1 MPRPSARLRPETT
14 GSVAGV
20 NFAAHAAVAA
30 RCSPAVD
37 VRLGAVLPD
46 ISAILGVRLRRPNE
60 ALDAGIATHYA
71 TDSAFHA
78 SGWFTN
84 QMKICSTRLQAAG
97 VGRGPARA
105 AAHVGVELLLDGAVL
120 ANDDTFRDVWS
131 QLAAPAA
138 LVRDAVHDDERDD
151 WIDRLGQFTT
161 RLDPWRYSEPDY
173 AAARIEGMLRH
184 RPRLRLETG
193 QASIVAVVL
202 RSIASGVAAD
212 AEQVVDDIAAV
223 VANGGVRAR

>member
-1 MPRPSARLRPETT
+1 
-14 GSVAGV
+14 VV

-30 RCSPAVD
+30 RCSPDVD
-37 VRLGAVLPD
+37 LRLGAVLPD
-46 ISAILGVRLRRPNE
+46 ISAILGVRLRRPND
-60 ALDAGIATHYA
+60 ALDGGIATHYA

-120 ANDDTFRDVWS
+120 GADDDRFHDVWS
-131 QLAAPAA
+131 QLASPDA
-138 LVRDAVHDDERDD
+138 LVRDAVHGDDRDD

-161 RLDPWRYSEPDY
+161 RLDPWRYGEPDY
-173 AAARIEGMLRH
+173 AAARIQGMLRH
-184 RPRLRLETG
+184 RPRLRLEIGHET
-193 QASIVAVVL
+193 IVADVL
-202 RSIASGVAAD
+202 RSIAAGVAAD
-212 AEQVVDDIAAV
+212 AAQVVDDVAAV
-223 VANGGVRAR
+223 VAAGAVRPR